1 MITPLQGANALLTG
15 GSQGLGA
22 LTARVL
28 AQAGVNLA
36 LTARSVDK
44 LQAVAEEAKRFGVKA
59 MAIPADVTV
68 AADRERLVREAEA
81 ALGQIDILINNAG
94 IEPIGRFVNRS
105 NAEIEGTVLTNLTAP
120 ALLTRAVL
128 PGMLARKR
136 GHILSLAS
144 LAGKMGVP
152 YNAIYASTKA
162 AIFAW
167 SDSLRI
173 ELEGTG
179 VSVSVIAPGFVTETG
194 MFSRHY
200 HKPPMLLGESQPQAV
215 VNAVLRA
222 LQRGDDEVLVNP
234 MPFAPMVALY
244 ALAPKFLVSAM
255 KQLGIMGFLKK
266 TYDVD

>member
-1 MITPLQGANALLTG
+1 
-15 GSQGLGA
+15 
-22 LTARVL
+22 
-28 AQAGVNLA
+28 
-36 LTARSVDK
+36 
-44 LQAVAEEAKRFGVKA
+44 LQAVAEDAKRFGVKA
-59 MAIPADVTV
+59 VAIPADVTV

-94 IEPIGRFVNRS
+94 LEPIGRFVSRS
-105 NAEIEGTVLTNLTAP
+105 NAEIEATVTTNLTAP
-120 ALLTRAVL
+120 ALLARAVL
-128 PGMLARKR
+128 PSMLARKR
-136 GHILSLAS
+136 GHIVNLAS
-144 LAGKMGVP
+144 LAGKLGVP

-162 AIFAW
+162 AMFAW

-179 VSVSVIAPGFVTETG
+179 VSVSVIAPGFVNETG

-200 HKPPMLLGESQPQAV
+200 HQPPALLGESQPQAV

-222 LQRGDDEVLVNP
+222 LQKGENEIIVNP

-244 ALAPKFLVSAM
+244 ALAPKFLIGMM